1 MKLILFVLSFICLS
15 NISWAQSKDSTMVLK
30 TIKAS
35 YYANKFEGRKTTSGA
50 RYREALF
57 TAAHKTLPF
66 GTLVMVTNPLNGKFI
81 RVLINDRGPFG
92 KGLSLDL
99 SKAAAKAIGLF
110 GRGVGM
116 VDISYFLP
124 AKKTNKDNIN

>member
-1 MKLILFVLSFICLS
+1 MKLIVFVLSIVCLS
-15 NISWAQSKDSTMVLK
+15 TVCLAQNRDSTMVLK

-35 YYANKFEGRKTTSGA
+35 YYANKFEGRKTASGV

-124 AKKTNKDNIN
+124 AKKKKNNDIN